1 MSPILYWSK
10 EAREDLFEIF
20 ATIAVDNPDA
30 AERVYFRLED
40 RAESLILLP
49 HMGVR
54 RPEIAEPARVLVEG
68 TYLILDR
75 TYPDVHLGAVDKIEI
90 MRVVHGS
97 RDLSRVL

>member
-20 ATIAVDNPDA
+20 VTIAVDNLDA
-30 AERVYFRLED
+30 AERTYFKLED
-40 RAESLILLP
+40 RAESLISTP
-49 HMGVR
+49 HMGMR

-68 TYLILDR
+68 PYLILYR
-75 TYPDVHLGAVDKIEI
+75 TYPDVHLGSVDEIEI
-90 MRVVHGS
+90 LRVVHGS

>member
-1 MSPILYWSK
+1 
-10 EAREDLFEIF
+10 
-20 ATIAVDNPDA
+20 
-30 AERVYFRLED
+30 
-40 RAESLILLP
+40 
-49 HMGVR
+49 MGVR

-75 TYPDVHLGAVDKIEI
+75 TYPDVHLGAVDEIEI